1 MKVAEAN
8 FTHYTYIY
16 SLSCVDCYSPT
27 LDAFI
32 EDMKSFR
39 DEVVEYYLTEEND
52 DDDANH
58 DDDDANHGDDDDDD
72 VKEEQK

>member
-1 MKVAEAN
+1 MMKVAEAN
-8 FTHYTYIY
+8 FTHYTYIFNLHVLY
-16 SLSCVDCYSPT
+16 T

-58 DDDDANHGDDDDDD
+58 GGDDGDHGGDDDHDD